1 MIPFS
6 TSRSLIHAVPPFGW
20 AGLGGSNGATSSHSE
35 SSTYSVCIPT
45 YYQVFTR
52 LTVGCE
58 TASYVYDASN
68 ALTKRIVQPSGTLT
82 YCSDWHAAGILF
94 SEIGWSLLVI
104 VRGKWRRCFRL
115 VILFLVMCE
124 SYY

>member
-58 TASYVYDASN
+58 TASKD
-68 ALTKRIVQPSGTLT
+68 G
-82 YCSDWHAAGILF
+82 AAGGLGASQRAVMLANRF
-94 SEIGWSLLVI
+94 FPGHEHEALKQANDAASL
-104 VRGKWRRCFRL
+104 
-115 VILFLVMCE
+115 
-124 SYY
+124 